1 MACGKLSFKCH
12 VNRFIYKK
20 KNFFYQKRLLSLTQD
35 QNPKVMGC
43 FKALSEVQCGS
54 VIGCHPCNKC
64 SCEILSL
71 LFIFFFLQSHS
82 LDISKLL
89 IQIRSK
95 KEGRELW
102 RVHFHGLAAASKPH
116 TTKCNHF
123 SLCDNL
129 MDESGLGVQCGV
141 VLWPLISVTEKFSAL
156 AYQSNLHNFMVPA
169 F

>member
-1 MACGKLSFKCH
+1 MH
-12 VNRFIYKK
+12 
-20 KNFFYQKRLLSLTQD
+20 QKSLLSLTQD

-43 FKALSEVQCGS
+43 FNALSEFQCGS
-54 VIGCHPCNKC
+54 VIGCHPSNKC

-71 LFIFFFLQSHS
+71 LFFLQSHS
-82 LDISKLL
+82 LDISKPLVAFRL
-89 IQIRSK
+89 DQK
-95 KEGRELW
+95 KGGRELW
-102 RVHFHGLAAASKPH
+102 GVHFHGLAAASKPH

-129 MDESGLGVQCGV
+129 MDESGLGVQCRV